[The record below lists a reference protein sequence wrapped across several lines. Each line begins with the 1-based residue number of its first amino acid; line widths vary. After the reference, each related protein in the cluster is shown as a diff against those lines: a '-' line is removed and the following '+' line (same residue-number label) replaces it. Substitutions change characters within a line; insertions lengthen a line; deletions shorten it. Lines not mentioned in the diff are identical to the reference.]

1 MKETVAI
8 ENWRSSGRW
17 TSAYDKVK
25 NTLFSLRLFK
35 LIIRLMIIFAIVSV
49 PYWVL
54 VASDRYVSQAT
65 VIIQRTD
72 QINGPSVAIS
82 ALSAA
87 GGTVN
92 SADQLLLREYLLS
105 QDMLDQLDAAL
116 DLRSHYSN
124 WHRDPISR
132 MWFKNGPEEWFFQY
146 WLNRIDV
153 EYDDYSGVLRIQA
166 QAYDA
171 KTAKAIV
178 ALMVKLG
185 EQHMNELGHQLAQSQ
200 VDFLQKQVTF
210 AHDRFLDASRDVLNF
225 QNEKGLAAPASTA
238 GNMDTIIDRLEGQK
252 TDLQTQIAS
261 LPANLSPNQPTVVML
276 KKNLAALEQQIA
288 LKRAE
293 LASPKSRTLNYTVEE
308 FQRLQM
314 QVNFTQDLYKT
325 ALSSLEQGRMDAA
338 RKLKMVSILQSPT
351 TPSYP
356 MEPQRFYNVLI
367 TLLITLAL
375 IGVIKLLESIILD
388 HVD

>member
-1 MKETVAI
+1 MNEQIAI
-8 ENWRSSGRW
+8 DNQRSAGRW
-17 TSAYDKVK
+17 SVTYDKLK
-25 NTLFSLRLFK
+25 GTLFSMRIFK
-35 LIIRLMIIFAIVSV
+35 LINRVILVLAILSI
-49 PYWVL
+49 PFWLL

-65 VIIQRTD
+65 VIMQRTD
-72 QINGPSVAIS
+72 QINGPSVAIA
-82 ALSAA
+82 ALSPAA
-87 GGTVN
+87 GTAN

-105 QDMLDQLDAAL
+105 EDMLEKVNATL

-124 WHRDPISR
+124 WRHDPFSR
-132 MWFKNGPEEWFFQY
+132 MWFRNAPPEWFYQY

-166 QAYDA
+166 EAYDA

-178 ALMVKLG
+178 DLMVKLG

-210 AHDRFLDASRDVLNF
+210 AHDRFMEASQNVLNF

-238 GNMDTIIDRLEGQK
+238 DALNALIDKLEGQK
-252 TDLQTQIAS
+252 TEIQTQIAS
-261 LPANLSPNQPTVVML
+261 LPPNLSPNQPTVVML
-276 KKNLAALEQQIA
+276 RKNLAALEQQIA

-293 LASPKSRTLNYTVEE
+293 LASPKSRTLNYTIEE

-351 TPSYP
+351 MPGYP
-356 MEPQRFYNVLI
+356 MQPQRFYNAFVTILVA
-367 TLLITLAL
+367 LSL
-375 IGVIKLLESIILD
+375 IGVLKLLESIILD